1 MDQNNPGEID
11 YTENAWESIYRVVD
25 GEYFQDHE
33 ADYIFAELT
42 KRIRVISFG
51 DYLKR
56 YLYEKKGM
64 EKPFHLIEDKEFQQV
79 ILDSFR
85 ETGTPQSFFPTST
98 KLTTLAAKWL
108 KQMSAGREVVF
119 LLGFGLSMS
128 VADVNNFLRKG
139 IQEQGI
145 NAKNPLEVVCWYC
158 YKNGY
163 GFSKF
168 RELWEH
174 YLDMNPDTVFLNSM
188 LDERTVNV
196 RINLFSIQDEPTLF
210 AMISGLKMKN
220 NEMRFSVTGR
230 ANFDRLYAESR
241 RLIAKMF
248 NENNSSGKHYTP
260 EEIGPGDLERVIY
273 STVPVDK
280 YGNLMSQK
288 QSALSKQFQGKR
300 LTRQKISG
308 ILSGKNPVTRF
319 ELITLNFFI
328 FSQRV
333 EEFATVHQRYDDFL
347 RSTNEILEECDLGL
361 LYIANPYEAL
371 ILMCILS
378 EDPLVTYADV
388 VELSYED

>member
-1 MDQNNPGEID
+1 MD
-11 YTENAWESIYRVVD
+11 YTENAWESVYHVVD

-64 EKPFHLIEDKEFQQV
+64 DKPFHLIEDKEFQQV

-85 ETGTPQSFFPTST
+85 ETGTPQSFLPTST
-98 KLTTLAAKWL
+98 KLSTLAAKWL
-108 KQMSAGREVVF
+108 NQMSAGRDVVF

-139 IQEQGI
+139 IREQGI

-163 GFSKF
+163 GFQKF

-174 YLDMNPDTVFLNSM
+174 YLDMDPDTIYLNSM
-188 LDERTVNV
+188 LDDRTVNV
-196 RINLFSIQDEPTLF
+196 RNNLFSIQDEPSLF
-210 AMISGLKMKN
+210 AMIAGLKTKN

-241 RLIAKMF
+241 RLIANMY
-248 NENNSSGKHYTP
+248 NEDVSSDRIYTP
-260 EEIGPGDLERVIY
+260 EEIGPGDIEHVIY
-273 STVPVDK
+273 SSVPIDQN
-280 YGNLMSQK
+280 GNLMPQK

-300 LTRQKISG
+300 LTRQKIGG
-308 ILSGKNPVTRF
+308 ILLGKNPVTRF
-319 ELITLNFFI
+319 DLITLNFFV

-333 EEFATVHQRYDDFL
+333 EEFATVHQRYDEFL
-347 RSTNEILEECDLGL
+347 RSTNEILEECDLGQ

-388 VELSYED
+388 VELSYEEQ